1 MLTPDGRFV
10 TLPLRNSRLAKEV
23 GMFHN
28 PLADG
33 VVIVVILLLF
43 FGPKRLP
50 MLSRSIGESVK
61 EFKGGIAHDSDE
73 KKSEIA
79 AQAPE
84 AQPTSTTTSST
95 TEHTNV

>member
-1 MLTPDGRFV
+1 
-10 TLPLRNSRLAKEV
+10 
-23 GMFHN
+23 MFHN

-33 VVIVVILLLF
+33 VVVIVILLLF

-73 KKSEIA
+73 KSEIA

-84 AQPTSTTTSST
+84 APSTSTSTT

>member
-1 MLTPDGRFV
+1 
-10 TLPLRNSRLAKEV
+10 
-23 GMFHN
+23 MFHN

-33 VVIVVILLLF
+33 VVIVVVLLLF

-61 EFKGGIAHDSDE
+61 EFKGGITHNHDSDDE
-73 KKSEIA
+73 KSEITA
-79 AQAPE
+79 HAPE
-84 AQPTSTTTSST
+84 AQPTSTTTST

>member
-1 MLTPDGRFV
+1 
-10 TLPLRNSRLAKEV
+10 
-23 GMFHN
+23 MFHN

-61 EFKGGIAHDSDE
+61 EFKGGITHDNDSDD
-73 KKSEIA
+73 KKPEIA
-79 AQAPE
+79 ATAPE
-84 AQPTSTTTSST
+84 ATPTSSTSST

>member
-1 MLTPDGRFV
+1 
-10 TLPLRNSRLAKEV
+10 
-23 GMFHN
+23 MFHN

-33 VVIVVILLLF
+33 VVIVVVLLLF

-61 EFKGGIAHDSDE
+61 EFKGGITHHSQDSDDE
-73 KKSEIA
+73 KSEIA

-84 AQPTSTTTSST
+84 AQPTSTTTST

>member
-1 MLTPDGRFV
+1 
-10 TLPLRNSRLAKEV
+10 
-23 GMFHN
+23 MFHN

-61 EFKGGIAHDSDE
+61 EFKGGITHSHDSDDE
-73 KKSEIA
+73 KKSEITA
-79 AQAPE
+79 AAPE
-84 AQPTSTTTSST
+84 AQPTNSSST

>member
-1 MLTPDGRFV
+1 
-10 TLPLRNSRLAKEV
+10 
-23 GMFHN
+23 MFHN

-33 VVIVVILLLF
+33 VVIVVVLLLF

-61 EFKGGIAHDSDE
+61 EFKGGITHNHVSDDE
-73 KKSEIA
+73 KSEITA
-79 AQAPE
+79 HAPE
-84 AQPTSTTTSST
+84 ATPTSTTTST

>member
-1 MLTPDGRFV
+1 
-10 TLPLRNSRLAKEV
+10 
-23 GMFHN
+23 MFHN

-61 EFKGGIAHDSDE
+61 EFKGGINHEHDSDE
-73 KKSEIA
+73 TKSEIA
-79 AQAPE
+79 AHAPE
-84 AQPTSTTTSST
+84 AAPTSTTSST

>member
-1 MLTPDGRFV
+1 
-10 TLPLRNSRLAKEV
+10 
-23 GMFHN
+23 MFHN

-61 EFKGGIAHDSDE
+61 EFKGGISHDSDSDS
-73 KKSEIA
+73 KKSELTA
-79 AQAPE
+79 HAPE
-84 AQPTSTTTSST
+84 ATPTNSTSST

>member
-1 MLTPDGRFV
+1 
-10 TLPLRNSRLAKEV
+10 
-23 GMFHN
+23 MFHN

-61 EFKGGIAHDSDE
+61 EFKGGITQDHDSDE
-73 KKSEIA
+73 QKSEIA
-79 AQAPE
+79 AHAPE
-84 AQPTSTTTSST
+84 AAQPTSTTST

>member
-1 MLTPDGRFV
+1 
-10 TLPLRNSRLAKEV
+10 
-23 GMFHN
+23 MFHN

-61 EFKGGIAHDSDE
+61 EFKGGITHAHDSEDE
-73 KKSEIA
+73 KSEIA
-79 AQAPE
+79 AHAPE
-84 AQPTSTTTSST
+84 ATPTSSTSST